1 MSIWRI
7 GKMMQFTDKYPCTLT
22 NRSTGVTV
30 DVMRGITE
38 LCARYM
44 TVRHLSTSVDGL
56 DPEYVLTD
64 IWLDVGGKQDS
75 LKVEAAREYV
85 LTLTDVTLLV
95 MADACWEE
103 SSIFGSE
110 PITLL
115 HLYLDSYKK
124 I

>member
-1 MSIWRI
+1 MLLP
-7 GKMMQFTDKYPCTLT
+7 FNDKRKFTLT

-30 DVMRGITE
+30 DVMRGIAE
-38 LCARYM
+38 QCARYI
-44 TVRHLSTSVDGL
+44 TVRPLSASVD
-56 DPEYVLTD
+56 DPAQEYVLTD

-115 HLYLDSYKK
+115 HLYVDSCKK